1 MPVREALSGDAGDLT
16 PRSLPPALL
25 TMANYNG
32 TLAAVRAF
40 GRAGIPVVTA
50 DPSRLAVSGWS
61 KYTTRRVQCP
71 PVQAAERFL
80 DWLMEFGAKH
90 GRHVLLPTS
99 DDTAWLYSLHR
110 EQLSRY
116 FYLSPVSVDIIYGLL
131 NKRLLYSHAVEA
143 GLSVP
148 RTWFPR
154 TPEELEACAREARFP
169 VLVKPL
175 TQVMFTNRN
184 KGSLVETVD
193 ELQTRFAWVA
203 RQHYGEKLLKLDS
216 TVSQPMVQE
225 YFKNA
230 ATGIYNI
237 SAYVHDDGRLRGA
250 RAARKL
256 LQQPRRLGTGV
267 CFEEA
272 PVVPEL
278 AAALERMVARVGF
291 SGVFEAEFINA
302 EAEPL
307 LIDFNP
313 RFYNQMAF
321 DIARGLPL
329 PLLVYYKA
337 LGQQQLL
344 QRTIDEAL
352 RGSPGPPDRAYV
364 DLFSLRILLFGQGL
378 SGALSREEKQ
388 RWTDW
393 YKRHRG
399 RLTYAVLDRDDRV
412 PAFLAGLQLAVRYS
426 RHPRNFYRSMVLNR
440 A

>member
-1 MPVREALSGDAGDLT
+1 VAIADALRAD
-16 PRSLPPALL
+16 SLPPALL

-32 TLAAVRAF
+32 TLGAVRAF

-61 KYTTRRVQCP
+61 RYTTHRAQCP
-71 PVQAAERFL
+71 PVQAVERFL

-110 EQLSRY
+110 QQLSQY
-116 FYLSPVSVDIIYGLL
+116 FHLSPVSVDVIYRLL
-131 NKRLLYSHAVEA
+131 NKRLLYRHAVEA

-154 TPEELEACAREARFP
+154 TPEELETCAREARFP

-184 KGSLVETVD
+184 KGSLVETED
-193 ELQTRFAWVA
+193 ELQWRFGWVA
-203 RQHYGEKLLKLDS
+203 RQHYGEVLLKLDP

-230 ATGIYNI
+230 STGIYNI
-237 SAYVHDDGRLRGA
+237 SAYVHDGRLRGA
-250 RAARKL
+250 RAARKV
-256 LQQPRRLGTGV
+256 LQQPRRVGTGV

-272 PVVPEL
+272 AVVPEL
-278 AAALERMVARVGF
+278 AAGLERMVARLEF

-329 PLLVYYKA
+329 PLLAYYEA
-337 LGQQQLL
+337 LGHQQML
-344 QRTIDEAL
+344 QRTIEEAMVV
-352 RGSPGPPDRAYV
+352 SPEPHDRAFV
-364 DLFSLRILLFGQGL
+364 DLFALRILLIGQGL
-378 SGALSREEKQ
+378 SGALSPEEKQ

-393 YKRHRG
+393 YNRHRD
-399 RLTYAVLDRDDRV
+399 RCTYAVLDSDDRV
-412 PAFLAGLQLAVRYS
+412 PAFLAGLQLVVRHG
-426 RHPRNFYRSMVLNR
+426 RHPRHFITSMVLNR